1 MPKKRPPLK
10 AVVTYLEQTS
20 RPKLFVPMPVNLQ
33 VALMKQVDM
42 PLHFYR
48 YLQYR
53 TGLEYHWVARLR
65 LDDEALQ
72 KIIHDPATSIHVLYL
87 KGAPAGF
94 FELNSIDPETVS
106 LEYLGLMRHARG
118 LGLGR
123 WFLSQAL
130 EAAWGLNPLSVKV
143 NTCTLDHS
151 AALPLYQKLGFTP
164 VGQSETFI
172 NPLTDADI
180 LRNNGPEN

>member
-1 MPKKRPPLK
+1 MARMPPLK
-10 AVVTYLEQTS
+10 AVVTYLEQTT

-33 VALMKQVDM
+33 VALMKQADM

-65 LDDEALQ
+65 LDDEALR
-72 KIIHDPATSIHVLYL
+72 KIIHDPATIIHVLYL

-94 FELNSIDPETVS
+94 FELHSADQETVS
-106 LEYLGLMRHARG
+106 LEYFGLMPHVRG

-130 EAAWGLNPLSVKV
+130 EAAWGLNPLRLKV
-143 NTCTLDHS
+143 STCSLDHG
-151 AALPLYQKLGFTP
+151 AALPLYQKLGFEP

-172 NPLTDADI
+172 NPLTDRDIIRINRAD
-180 LRNNGPEN
+180 G

>member
-1 MPKKRPPLK
+1 MAKKPPPLK

-20 RPKLFVPMPVNLQ
+20 RPKLFVPMPVNLH

-53 TGLEYHWVARLR
+53 TGLHYHWVARLR
-65 LDDEALQ
+65 LDDTALR

-87 KGAPAGF
+87 NGAPAGF
-94 FELNSIDPETVS
+94 FELHNPDPETVS
-106 LEYLGLMRHARG
+106 LEYFGLMDHARG

-123 WFLSQAL
+123 WFLSQSL
-130 EAAWGLNPLSVKV
+130 EAAWGLNPLKVKV
-143 NTCTLDHS
+143 STCTLDHG
-151 AALPLYQKLGFTP
+151 AALPLYQTFGFEP

-172 NPLTDADI
+172 HPLTDADI
-180 LRNNGPEN
+180 IRINRADE